1 MPDLES
7 RFRSLARTA
16 APDLWPDA
24 QRREPL
30 PSPGRPAAR
39 RLLIAVT
46 ALAIAIAGFAV
57 SVRAFTAGT
66 SAPGPANSPPA
77 PTGRSANGAIYY
89 RVGGGDGPSRIEAV
103 EADGTGQRVVFDGD
117 PLLHVAQIAWS
128 PDGSRIAYLDA
139 IPAERGIYVADPD
152 GSDPVRLTHG
162 ANDAWPSWS
171 PDGSKIVFSSS
182 ADDPT
187 LPTCEPGMDFRCPT
201 DVYAVDADGTD
212 LTRLTHDPAPEY
224 QPAWSPNGDRI
235 AFVRSSGGT
244 AGEAPLIFTMDV
256 DGSDI
261 RRASS
266 GEGGSDF
273 SPSWSPDG
281 SRIAFV
287 GFRFENT
294 GIWLVDANG
303 SNEHQVVGQDWY
315 SVQDPVW
322 SPVGDLI
329 AFTGSP
335 SGGDAA
341 LYDELYVMDPDGADV
356 RQLAEAPGWGVA
368 GDIAWQP
375 LVAGSPP
382 VEPSPVPSEP
392 ASVEVRVTT
401 THGIAEFPD
410 AVVAGEGGVWVS
422 APRNDGSGAGDVVRL
437 DPNTG
442 DIVARIPV
450 QALPGWEF
458 GGAGM
463 TVADGSVWVVGSI
476 GAGPTCCTAFVTR
489 IDPSTDAV
497 SDEIEVP
504 GQVLFGADV
513 WVDGSSMYVLSFVE
527 GGTSLELAKVD
538 VATHA
543 IEWRV
548 PVPGQWSQTVFVAG
562 GSVWVLGTHPDAHG
576 PIEVDMLYRLDPAS
590 GALVDQ
596 IPFRTAIYIP
606 VLQADTIW
614 FRTEDGAQRLDA
626 TSAEFIGEP
635 VQPAPGC
642 CTGAFVSDGADG
654 VWVMSSPGAGVERS
668 IWHIDSSGNV
678 VVSGTIDDRQAF
690 QDMEGQSYAF
700 DPVTQT
706 IWVQHYGDSVSR
718 VEILPVAS
726 AG

>member
-1 MPDLES
+1 MITFESDLGAGHGVAIYVMGADGARLRELFDS
-7 RFRSLARTA
+7 PNEQCCPSWQPVLA
-16 APDLWPDA
+16 
-24 QRREPL
+24 E
-30 PSPGRPAAR
+30 PSPA
-39 RLLIAVT
+39 
-46 ALAIAIAGFAV
+46 
-57 SVRAFTAGT
+57 
-66 SAPGPANSPPA
+66 PPA
-77 PTGRSANGAIYY
+77 PGGRANGPIYF
-89 RVGGGDGPSRIEAV
+89 RVGGGDGPSWIESILP
-103 EADGTGQRVVFDGD
+103 DGSGRHVVFDQD
-117 PLLHVAQIAWS
+117 SPVHYDRIAFS
-128 PDGSRIAYLDA
+128 PDGRRIAFDNYLVGDY
-139 IPAERGIYVADPD
+139 GIETANPD
-152 GSDPVRLTHG
+152 GSGVVRLTDG
-162 ANDAWPSWS
+162 VNDSWASWS
-171 PDGSKIVFSSS
+171 PDGTKILFSSTRY
-182 ADDPT
+182 DPNVNQ
-187 LPTCEPGMDFRCPT
+187 CEPGADFTCPS
-201 DVYAVDADGTD
+201 DIYVMNADGSNVV
-212 LTRLTHDPAPEY
+212 RLASDPGPEY
-224 QPAWSPNGDRI
+224 
-235 AFVRSSGGT
+235 
-244 AGEAPLIFTMDV
+244 AP
-256 DGSDI
+256 G
-261 RRASS
+261 
-266 GEGGSDF
+266 
-273 SPSWSPDG
+273 WSPDG

-287 GFRFENT
+287 KLANDVGYTAIFTMKPDGTDVRQVSSADRGSDFAPSWSPDGTQLVFASIREEDW
-294 GIWLVDANG
+294 GIWIVNADGSDEHLTLGGTGAGYVD
-303 SNEHQVVGQDWY
+303 
-315 SVQDPVW
+315 DPVW
-322 SPVGDLI
+322 SPDGTLI
-329 AFTGSP
+329 AFMGNLTVDDYSP
-335 SGGDAA
+335 DNA
-341 LYDELYVMDPDGADV
+341 LYVMRPDGTGVTPLAD
-356 RQLAEAPGWGVA
+356 APTYGVA

-410 AVVAGEGGVWVS
+410 AVAAGEGGVWVS
-422 APRNDGSGAGDVVRL
+422 GPRNDGSGAGDVVRL

-497 SDEIEVP
+497 IDEIEVP

-513 WVDGSSMYVLSFVE
+513 WVDGSSVYVLSFVE

-548 PVPGQWSQTVFVAG
+548 PVPGQWSQTVFFAG

-576 PIEVDMLYRLDPAS
+576 PIEVDMLYRLDPAT
-590 GALVDQ
+590 GALLGQ
-596 IPFRTAIYIP
+596 IAFRTSIYIP

-614 FRTEDGAQRLDA
+614 FRTEDGAQRFDA

-668 IWHIDSSGNV
+668 IWHIDASGRV
-678 VVSGTIDDRQAF
+678 VASGTIEDRQAF
-690 QDMEGQSYAF
+690 QDMQGQSHAF

-706 IWVQHYGDSVSR
+706 IWVQHYEDSVSR